1 MKNHVLSKVGMIG
14 ELMIDAASL
23 RISNLQ
29 LAETPLNYLDFH
41 PGYLKLKEY
50 VLLKSRK

>member
-14 ELMIDAASL
+14 EIMIDAASL

-29 LAETPLNYLDFH
+29 LAETFH